1 MRIYK
6 CVSKHTHTQGYAGHA
21 HRDALDAEIGAT
33 YKLKLPLVV
42 NPILAIATRP
52 YVYVCLCRL
61 CMHVHCKCWA
71 LRSDAK

>member
-6 CVSKHTHTQGYAGHA
+6 CVSKHTHTHTQGYAGHA

-52 YVYVCLCRL
+52 YVYVCLC
-61 CMHVHCKCWA
+61 KCWA